1 MSCKTIT
8 YSPKIVF
15 HKYFR
20 IYELIFRNYLT
31 FVNFMCIS
39 LWILLI
45 WGNKKFL
52 SKNKL
57 MTSVM
62 SWKII
67 TSSV

>member
-20 IYELIFRNYLT
+20 IYELIFRNYST

-39 LWILLI
+39 PLILRLR
-45 WGNKKFL
+45 GNKKKFL
-52 SKNKL
+52 KKQFDDLRNDLEKNYL
-57 MTSVM
+57 
-62 SWKII
+62 
-67 TSSV
+67 